1 MNRERQPDLNPILL
15 LWLRRISA
23 AYEMSPEKMLNLI
36 VAVGLEELDGRQ
48 DDLTV
53 CVPAGDAGSP

>member
-23 AYEMSPEKMLNLI
+23 AYEMSPKKMLNLI

-48 DDLTV
+48 DELTV
-53 CVPAGDAGSP
+53 CVPDGDAGST

>member
-1 MNRERQPDLNPILL
+1 MNHGRQPDLNPVLL

-23 AYEMSPEKMLNLI
+23 AYEMTAGKMLNLI

-48 DDLTV
+48 DDLTI
-53 CVPAGDAGSP
+53 CVPAGDDAPA